1 MGFFDSIKNAARD
14 AQRQADAMAQEV
26 AHKAQQVIETDD
38 RRKLDELVGQ
48 LDSNADAWIAGLDP
62 SLTPL
67 PEEATQWENSKF
79 SELTQLFL
87 DEAKKR
93 LGRDPRE

>member
-48 LDSNADAWIAGLDP
+48 LDSNADAWIAGAA
-62 SLTPL
+62 SR
-67 PEEATQWENSKF
+67 
-79 SELTQLFL
+79 
-87 DEAKKR
+87 R
-93 LGRDPRE
+93 LVIGWYRIPGGPRFEPPRDA